1 MQALVQ
7 IKAVVAPNAYDA
19 SQPLQRQLAH
29 AQEDQAT
36 PEIGDHV
43 ARAEPL
49 VRLCDR
55 LADRNALHV
64 RAKQIGKE

>member
-1 MQALVQ
+1 M
-7 IKAVVAPNAYDA
+7 KSVVAPDAYDA

-36 PEIGDHV
+36 PKIGDDV
-43 ARAEPL
+43 VRAEAL
-49 VRLCDR
+49 VRLSDR